1 MRASAR
7 ARLSEQGRALSL
19 EVERTARLR
28 TDLGRVQ
35 EALDLLPL
43 GITIH
48 DEAGREVAGNRR
60 ALNFTG
66 DRAVDALV
74 ARALEEVMVAVDRD
88 GPVSRGLE
96 LRGPPPR
103 SVQIS
108 ASRLSTGGIVTV
120 LEDTSERRH
129 LDAVRRDFV
138 ANVNH
143 ELRTPIGALTLLA
156 DALAEETELETVQ
169 RLAGRISAE
178 AGRAQTLIDELID
191 LSRVESN
198 QHPSDVRLELTSV
211 MEAATRR
218 VLALSEL
225 RQVAVTTTIEHP
237 DLAVNGSK
245 DQLVSALVNLL
256 DNAIKYSD
264 PESTVEVRAC
274 ASGDWA
280 VIEVSDH
287 GIGIPAKDLD
297 RVFERFYRVDRAR
310 DRRTGGSGLGLAI
323 VRHAVANHGGEV
335 TVVSREGDGSTF
347 TLRLPRAR

>member
-1 MRASAR
+1 MRASVR
-7 ARLSEQGRALSL
+7 AQLTEQGRALSL
-19 EVERTARLR
+19 EVERAARLEA
-28 TDLGRVQ
+28 DLGHVQ

-48 DEAGREVAGNRR
+48 DEAGREVAGNHR
-60 ALNFTG
+60 AGTFTG
-66 DRAVDALV
+66 DRAVDALIG
-74 ARALEEVMVAVDRD
+74 RALDEALAEVARD
-88 GPVSRGLE
+88 GPVSRDLE
-96 LRGPPPR
+96 LRGPPAR

-108 ASRLSTGGIVTV
+108 ASPLTTGGTVTV
-120 LEDTSERRH
+120 VEDTSGRRH
-129 LDAVRRDFV
+129 LDAVRRDFI

-156 DALAEETELETVQ
+156 DALAEETDLATVQ
-169 RLAGRISAE
+169 RLAARMSAE

-191 LSRVESN
+191 LSRVEAN
-198 QHPSDVRLELTSV
+198 QNPSDERLGLAGV
-211 MEAATRR
+211 LEAAVHR

-225 RQVAVTTTIEHP
+225 RRVTVAATVDHQ
-237 DLAVNGSK
+237 DLDVKGSK
-245 DQLVSALVNLL
+245 DQLVSAVANLL

-264 PESTVEVRAC
+264 PESRVEVRAC
-274 ASGDWA
+274 STGDWA

-297 RVFERFYRVDRAR
+297 RIFERFYRVDRAR

-335 TVVSREGDGSTF
+335 NVVSREGDGSTF